1 LNAYTVNLENVSVVR
16 WGHPILADISL
27 QIAAGSCCAIL
38 GPNGSGKSTLLAVL
52 SGYVWPSRGTVS
64 IGGQVYGRVDLARIR
79 RSIGLIEPSRSP
91 AFDERMCVRDVVAT
105 GLFGTVRLP
114 FHEEIRPEAWKR
126 VEAEM
131 ELLGLD
137 ELRDNAFTQL
147 STGEQMRALLARA
160 MVAQA
165 KLLLLDEPTAGLDMG
180 ARAACIGILDRLL
193 NRDSHP
199 TVVIISHHLDELPR
213 SVDQVVL
220 LKHGGVFASGPAD
233 EVLTSETLSRL
244 FDCRVEVFRS
254 NGRYVAGVNDGS

>member
-1 LNAYTVNLENVSVVR
+1 MAN
-16 WGHPILADISL
+16 ISL

-147 STGEQMRALLARA
+147 STGEQMRALR
-160 MVAQA
+160 
-165 KLLLLDEPTAGLDMG
+165 T
-180 ARAACIGILDRLL
+180 
-193 NRDSHP
+193 
-199 TVVIISHHLDELPR
+199 
-213 SVDQVVL
+213 
-220 LKHGGVFASGPAD
+220 GPA
-233 EVLTSETLSRL
+233 
-244 FDCRVEVFRS
+244 
-254 NGRYVAGVNDGS
+254 